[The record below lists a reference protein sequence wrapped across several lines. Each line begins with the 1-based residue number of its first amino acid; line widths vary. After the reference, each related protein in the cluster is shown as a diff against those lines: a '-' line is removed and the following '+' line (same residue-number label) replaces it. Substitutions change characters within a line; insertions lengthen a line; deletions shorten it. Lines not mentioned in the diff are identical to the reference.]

1 MVEDVIQ
8 YLDAIF
14 PLQEELKEELRKI
27 GITKTYLKDER
38 VLQTGEIANYAS
50 FIVKGLVR
58 SYYIRE
64 DGEEITTKFLLE
76 NSIITSIFSFFSRKP
91 GVENIVAMEETVM
104 VCFHHDQLQV
114 IYKQYLEMNYV
125 IRVVTEQYL
134 YFLEVEIYNLRK
146 KKAEERYLFFVK
158 HFPSLLQR
166 APLKHIA
173 TYLGMNL
180 ETLSRVRGRRL

>member
-1 MVEDVIQ
+1 MVQDVIQ

-64 DGEEITTKFLLE
+64 DGEEITDYFGVQTTVKLDKLRTTNLAYVIGQGLKAMDRQAVASQMQGLFFALIQAPAAGQQVD
-76 NSIITSIFSFFSRKP
+76 IIKMLDFWTSMMDIDAS
-91 GVENIVAMEETVM
+91 MEEFRLPPQPQPGMPGGPAPEAAGGTGIVPATNPNS
-104 VCFHHDQLQV
+104 LTTP
-114 IYKQYLEMNYV
+114 IY
-125 IRVVTEQYL
+125 
-134 YFLEVEIYNLRK
+134 
-146 KKAEERYLFFVK
+146 
-158 HFPSLLQR
+158 
-166 APLKHIA
+166 
-173 TYLGMNL
+173 G
-180 ETLSRVRGRRL
+180 